1 MKIFAAMSLAAL
13 VPLSGCFID
22 FTEAIPCREDA
33 QCPTGFACDTI
44 NQQCVASQDPLEAP
58 EPEPAPEGNPAP
70 NNDPGLDAGGDPDIG
85 PVEDVDEGPVADVDE
100 GEGDGPCP
108 PGMAHVDDTPGVEP
122 FCLDRFE
129 ASRSNASATS
139 QGSGAGRATS
149 RGNVLPWT
157 NLDPAA
163 ATAACAAA
171 DKRLCTPQ
179 EWTAGCGGPE
189 GRNYPYHPTQYVVGM
204 CNTTGSLQPTGSR
217 PDCVFADYQTFDMS
231 GNVIE
236 IVDAGQGGLALLGG
250 SFGNTSAVQ
259 LTCKGPVINTAAIT
273 QIGFRCCKSLP

>member
-1 MKIFAAMSLAAL
+1 MKIWGMVALGLLVIAA
-13 VPLSGCFID
+13 PGCFD
-22 FTEAIPCREDA
+22 TQLNADVAAEDV
-33 QCPTGFACDTI
+33 GG
-44 NQQCVASQDPLEAP
+44 EP
-58 EPEPAPEGNPAP
+58 EPEPEGNPAP
-70 NNDPGLDAGGDPDIG
+70 NNDQGLDASVEDVGGEPEPEPEGNSAPNNDPGLDASGDPDTG
-85 PVEDVDEGPVADVDE
+85 PVEDVDEGQ
-100 GEGDGPCP
+100 GDGPCP

-139 QGSGAGRATS
+139 QGFGAGRATS

-163 ATAACAAA
+163 ATAACAVA

-189 GRNYPYHPTQYVVGM
+189 GRTYPYHPTQYVVGM
-204 CNTTGSLQPTGSR
+204 CNTAGSLQPTGSR
-217 PDCVFADYQTFDMS
+217 PDCVFADYLTFDMS

-259 LTCKGPVINTAAIT
+259 LTCKGPVINSAAIA